1 MKRVLLALSLICF
14 AATVSAQT
22 IGIVGPAANGWP
34 DANNMTPDI
43 MLTDNGNGT
52 YSINGLTLT
61 TGSAK
66 FREDQQW
73 TTSYGGST
81 FPSGMVS
88 GADIPVVAGI
98 YDIVLDLN
106 SNTYT
111 FISASSFT
119 PIELVGTAF
128 PASGNPQM
136 ATIDGINYELTVNQ
150 FGTGDIQFQEVGTT
164 TFYGSS
170 SFPSGTA
177 IAGATSIPVTSAYYR
192 VSFNLNTLNYSF
204 DIPQVGIVGPAA
216 AGWPV
221 ATNTDVV
228 MNTTDGDVYTLDAEV
243 LNDGALKFRQD
254 LNWNVSW
261 GGAAFPS
268 GTIDQTGADIVATA
282 GTYDIVFSRTNQTY
296 AFTTTLSTDYSSFD
310 LFKVYPNPSNN
321 VWFFEN
327 PQASIKSIHIY
338 DSLGKLVFDSQ
349 PESHFGKVKADVFV
363 QGIYLARVTLDNG
376 SQTTVK
382 IFKK

>member
-1 MKRVLLALSLICF
+1 MKRILLTLSLICF
-14 AATVSAQT
+14 AAIVSAQT

-136 ATIDGINYELTVNQ
+136 ATIDGINYELTVTQ
-150 FGTGDIQFQEVGTT
+150 FAAGDIQFQEVGTT

-170 SFPSGTA
+170 AFPSGTA
-177 IAGATSIPVTSAYYR
+177 TLGATAIPVPSAFYR
-192 VSFNLNTLNYSF
+192 VNFNLTTLDYSF
-204 DIPQVGIVGPAA
+204 EIPQVGIVGPAA

-221 ATNTDVV
+221 ATDTDIV
-228 MNTTDGDVYTLDAEV
+228 MNTTDGDVYTLDAQV

-254 LNWNVSW
+254 LSWSVSW
-261 GGAAFPS
+261 GGSSFPNDV
-268 GTIDQTGADIVATA
+268 IDRNGADIMATA
-282 GTYDIVFSRTNQTY
+282 GTYDIVFSRANETY
-296 AFTTTLSTDYSSFD
+296 AFTVTLSTDDNSFD
-310 LFKVYPNPSNN
+310 LFKVYPNPSND
-321 VWFFEN
+321 VWFFDN
-327 PQASIKSIHIY
+327 SQVAIKRIAIY
-338 DSLGKLVFDSQ
+338 DALGQLVFDEQ
-349 PESHFGKVKADVFV
+349 PESYFGEVSTGVLV
-363 QGIYLARVTLDNG
+363 QGLYLARVTLENG

-382 IFKK
+382 LFKK